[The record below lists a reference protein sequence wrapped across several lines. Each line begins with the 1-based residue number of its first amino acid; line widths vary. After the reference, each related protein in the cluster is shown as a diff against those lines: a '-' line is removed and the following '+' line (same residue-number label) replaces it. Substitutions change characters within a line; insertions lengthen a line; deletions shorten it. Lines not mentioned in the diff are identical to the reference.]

1 MTPANAAFPTLRI
14 MPDDGKLQPLFLLS
28 DEPIGSYLQDD
39 LEMDTFRDVITGTVL
54 GTVGPFTIGVYGR
67 WGEGKTSLLRAA
79 ESRLRD
85 QVTEATKSPS
95 TKPGEPEFPYVVP
108 VWFNPWQYE
117 AEEHQL
123 VPLVAEIE
131 RAVATALMDE
141 ESITKTYG
149 KATVRILKGIGL
161 AGLSLLRS
169 ASAKASINTGLPG
182 LVKGEVEIGISG
194 KDLAEGL
201 ESAWDR
207 AQKDQKKQWQSL
219 VDQSTYLTIFDRLKS
234 IYAELDATRPGAEK
248 RIPRIAVFIDDLDR
262 CQADKAF
269 ELIEAVKLVLGQ
281 RGFIFILALDKGIV
295 DAYVEGLWRDRLK
308 DRYGQEAARYLDK
321 IVQLPLYLRKHENS
335 FEPFVN
341 GLLGK
346 MDKGGV
352 DKDTLAVFK
361 EVTGHL
367 GKATEYGP
375 RALVRRIN
383 TLLVDQKL
391 RPGVRESDPQEIKD
405 LTPAQFLGLCLVQ
418 RTLLDYLDHGA
429 VISIARA
436 DKFCNSMA
444 EQWQQASKQEA
455 TDISDPVGA
464 MYAFLD
470 KLRENAAAGPA
481 VFNPT
486 GGISRE
492 SKPDSPEHVAS
503 RQFLV
508 KLDPYNACK
517 YVLSTDHGERW
528 LGSRV
533 LRDLVTDFVSQ
544 RPIEQAPQQSATSAS
559 AGPSV
564 PLRSAPFADTAE
576 LREQIALIERAV
588 RKELDLP
595 ANAPLG
601 PAEFGRVTELMLHS
615 FLITDAGA
623 AWLADPARGLIAL
636 TELWLSYSKI
646 TDAGVRALA
655 SEYSGLRAL
664 TSLDLAGTRVTDA
677 GAAALAAKDSRL
689 RALTYLDLS
698 NTKITDAGVAALAA
712 PAAPD
717 SGLRALTSLQLR
729 VTRITDAGAALLAAP
744 DSGLPALTELD
755 LDATHITDAGVAALA
770 APESGLRALNVLV
783 LSGPQI
789 TDAGAKTLA
798 APDSGLRALTTL
810 HLFSTHITDEG
821 VEAIQARYPGIKIIE
836 Q

>member
-14 MPDDGKLQPLFLLS
+14 MGDDGKLQPLFLLS
-28 DEPIGSYLQDD
+28 DEPIGSHSQDD

-85 QVTEATKSPS
+85 QVNEATKLPS
-95 TKPGEPEFPYVVP
+95 TKIGEPEFPYVVP

-117 AEEHQL
+117 AEEHPL

-131 RAVATALMDE
+131 RAVATALLDE
-141 ESITKTYG
+141 QSIAATYG
-149 KATVRILKGIGL
+149 KTTVKIIKGIGL
-161 AGLSLLRS
+161 ASLLLLRS
-169 ASAKASINTGLPG
+169 ASAKAKIKAGVPAVFG
-182 LVKGEVEIGISG
+182 GEVEVGISG
-194 KDLAEGL
+194 KDFVEGL
-201 ESAWDR
+201 EKAWDR
-207 AQKDQKKQWQSL
+207 AQKDQKTQWQSL
-219 VDQSTYLTIFDRLKS
+219 VDQSTYLTIFDRLKN

-321 IVQLPLYLRKHENS
+321 IVQLPLYLRKHEKS
-335 FEPFVN
+335 FEPFVK
-341 GLLGK
+341 GLLAK
-346 MDKGGV
+346 MKAGGV
-352 DKDTLAVFK
+352 PKDTLAVFE
-361 EVTGHL
+361 EVSGHL

-405 LTPAQFLGLCLVQ
+405 LSPAQFLGLCLVQ

-436 DKFCNSMA
+436 NNFCKTMA

-455 TDISDPVGA
+455 SDISDPVGA

-470 KLRENAAAGPA
+470 KLRENAGAGPA
-481 VFNPT
+481 VFSPT

-492 SKPDSPEHVAS
+492 SKPESPEHVAW

-517 YVLSTDHGERW
+517 YVLSTDHGARW

-533 LRDLVTDFVSQ
+533 MRDLVTDFVSQ
-544 RPIEQAPQQSATSAS
+544 RPTEQAPQQSATPAS
-559 AGPSV
+559 AASSI
-564 PLRSAPFADTAE
+564 PLYSGLLADTPE
-576 LREQIALIERAV
+576 RREQIALIERAV
-588 RKELDLP
+588 RKQLELP

-601 PAEFGRVTELMLHS
+601 PAEFARVTELTLS
-615 FLITDAGA
+615 GEPITNAGA
-623 AWLADPARGLIAL
+623 AWLADPA
-636 TELWLSYSKI
+636 
-646 TDAGVRALA
+646 
-655 SEYSGLRAL
+655 SGL
-664 TSLDLAGTRVTDA
+664 TSL
-677 GAAALAAKDSRL
+677 
-689 RALTYLDLS
+689 TYLNLYA
-698 NTKITDAGVAALAA
+698 TKISDAGVAALATKE
-712 PAAPD
+712 
-717 SGLRALTSLQLR
+717 SGLQALTMLSLGETDAGGLVWDGPRSQPHVAGLPR
-729 VTRITDAGAALLAAP
+729 WSLGAIRITDSGASA
-744 DSGLPALTELD
+744 
-755 LDATHITDAGVAALA
+755 
-770 APESGLRALNVLV
+770 
-783 LSGPQI
+783 
-789 TDAGAKTLA
+789 LA

-810 HLFSTHITDEG
+810 HLYRTRITDKG
-821 VEAIQARYPGIKIIE
+821 VEAIKARYPGIHIIRH
-836 Q
+836 